1 MRLALV
7 RGSAS
12 GCLGRHP
19 SRGSLRRQPC
29 DPHRQSV
36 LWLHAC
42 VCVCVP
48 RCRYKSD
55 TEEFRCMS
63 LRYDRPELL
72 VGTLQANI
80 LRCDRK
86 ARGQGAML

>member
-1 MRLALV
+1 
-7 RGSAS
+7 
-12 GCLGRHP
+12 
-19 SRGSLRRQPC
+19 
-29 DPHRQSV
+29 
-36 LWLHAC
+36 
-42 VCVCVP
+42 
-48 RCRYKSD
+48 
-55 TEEFRCMS
+55 MS